1 MEHVTHAKAPNGLRD
16 AAKTSQISFPSP
28 QTSTEDSS
36 QNSESATVHEPA
48 PRTHL
53 STPKHNFEVLASR
66 TVSQAILEG
75 TRAVKLP
82 ASPLDSIN
90 PSLYPRFPRFSIT
103 TESSQPDL
111 STDEMTSTKISLDEE
126 AMFATRRTS
135 NISNTKSGKRQKLQT
150 TLHRAVS
157 TPSLGLRRIGD
168 RMKRAPSIFLSRRT
182 SKGLQRSISESQSEV
197 GSACDLFKSF
207 NMLTFKGP

>member
-1 MEHVTHAKAPNGLRD
+1 MENMEHVTRTKSPGGLHDTAKA
-16 AAKTSQISFPSP
+16 SQINLPNS
-28 QTSTEDSS
+28 QTATADSS
-36 QNSESATVHEPA
+36 PMAKSAIAQDAV
-48 PRTHL
+48 PRAHL

-66 TVSQAILEG
+66 TVSQAILEE

-103 TESSQPDL
+103 TESSQPDF
-111 STDEMTSTKISLDEE
+111 SSDEMTSTKISLDEE
-126 AMFATRRTS
+126 GMVATRRTS
-135 NISNTKSGKRQKLQT
+135 NTSNTKSTKRQKLQT

-168 RMKRAPSIFLSRRT
+168 RIKRAPSIFLSRRP
-182 SKGLQRSISESQSEV
+182 SSGLQRANSENQTEV
-197 GSACDLFKSF
+197 GSVCDL
-207 NMLTFKGP
+207 